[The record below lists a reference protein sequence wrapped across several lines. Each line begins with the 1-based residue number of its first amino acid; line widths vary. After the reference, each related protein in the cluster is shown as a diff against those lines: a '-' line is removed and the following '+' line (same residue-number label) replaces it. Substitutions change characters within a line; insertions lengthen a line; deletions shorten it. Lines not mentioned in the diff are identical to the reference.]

1 MKRLVFGVI
10 AVFGGVIL
18 LAKTSLAAVY
28 PAPTGYVNDFAGVLS
43 ESVENSLEERLSSFT
58 ASTSN
63 EIAVVTLSSLEG
75 ETVENA
81 AVKLFEEWGIGQ
93 KEKDNGVLL
102 LVAIN
107 DRELRIE
114 VGYGLEPVLTDSR
127 SGNIVR
133 DQITPAFKAGDY
145 EGGIIAGTEAII
157 SIISGDP
164 TIFDQ
169 AETSSN
175 AGETF
180 GLFWFGLVMLFMYTA
195 AFLSRSNRYWPG
207 GVIGFLF
214 GLILGEALIGLGLGV
229 LGLFFDY
236 ILSKNYKVRKAKG
249 LPTSW
254 WSSTGGF
261 SSGGSSSSSGG
272 FSGGSSGGGGSSG
285 SW

>member
-1 MKRLVFGVI
+1 MRRFVLGLL

-28 PAPTGYVNDFAGVLS
+28 PAPTGYVNDFAGVIS
-43 ESVENSLEERLSSFT
+43 QEAENSLEERLSSFT

-75 ETVENA
+75 DTVENA
-81 AVKLFEEWGIGQ
+81 AVKLFEEWGIGD

-102 LVAIN
+102 LVAID

-127 SGNIVR
+127 SGNIIR
-133 DQITPAFKAGDY
+133 DQITPLFKAGNY

-157 SIISGDP
+157 SVVSGDP
-164 TIFDQ
+164 TVFDQ
-169 AETSSN
+169 PEVSN
-175 AGETF
+175 SAGETF
-180 GLFWFGLVMLFMYTA
+180 GMFWFGLVMLFMYTA

-207 GVIGFLF
+207 GVIGLIF
-214 GLILGEALIGLGLGV
+214 GVILGGILMGLGLGI
-229 LGLFFDY
+229 LGLLFDLW
-236 ILSKNYKVRKAKG
+236 LSKNYKVRKAKG
-249 LPTSW
+249 LPTGF

-261 SSGGSSSSSGG
+261 SSSGSSFGG

>member
-1 MKRLVFGVI
+1 ML

-28 PAPTGYVNDFAGVLS
+28 PAPTGYVNDFAGVIS
-43 ESVENSLEERLSSFT
+43 QEAENSLEERLSSFT

-75 ETVENA
+75 DTVENA
-81 AVKLFEEWGIGQ
+81 AVKLFEEWGIGD

-102 LVAIN
+102 LVAID

-127 SGNIVR
+127 SGNIIR
-133 DQITPAFKAGDY
+133 DQITPLFKAGNY

-157 SIISGDP
+157 SVVSGDP
-164 TIFDQ
+164 TVFDQ
-169 AETSSN
+169 PEVSN
-175 AGETF
+175 SAGETF
-180 GLFWFGLVMLFMYTA
+180 GMFWFGLVMLFMYTA

-207 GVIGFLF
+207 GVIGLIF
-214 GLILGEALIGLGLGV
+214 GVILGGILMGLGLGI
-229 LGLFFDY
+229 LGLLFDLW
-236 ILSKNYKVRKAKG
+236 LSKNYKVRKAKG
-249 LPTSW
+249 LPTGF

-261 SSGGSSSSSGG
+261 SSSGSSFGG

>member
-1 MKRLVFGVI
+1 M
-10 AVFGGVIL
+10 
-18 LAKTSLAAVY
+18 AAAY
-28 PAPTGYVNDFAGVLS
+28 SAPAGYVNDFAGVLS
-43 ESVENSLEERLSSFT
+43 EATENSLENRLSSFT

-81 AVKLFEEWGIGQ
+81 AVKLFEEWGIGD

-127 SGNIVR
+127 SGNIIR
-133 DQITPAFKAGDY
+133 NQITPAFKIGDY
-145 EGGIIAGTEAII
+145 EGGIVAGTEAII
-157 SIISGDP
+157 EVVSGDP
-164 TIFDQ
+164 TLFDQ
-169 AETSSN
+169 AEPAASPAEEAISL
-175 AGETF
+175 
-180 GLFWFGLVMLFMYTA
+180 LFVGLVIIFMYTA

-207 GVIGFLF
+207 GLLGTLL
-214 GLILGEALIGLGLGV
+214 GLGLEGLLMGLGLGIF
-229 LGLFFDY
+229 GLFLDW

-249 LPTSW
+249 LSTSF

-261 SSGGSSSSSGG
+261 SSGGRSSSSSGG